1 MIAPRRRAHRLV
13 AGAEAFSIPQIMAFS
28 VPAVV
33 RDKRRECQKA
43 KLPFV
48 FSALHRTLV
57 STRLNLPARQAK
69 LLPLP
74 KRPIGA
80 GRPKPAACARKISGN
95 AKRHENLR
103 AAANSLSP

>member
-33 RDKRRECQKA
+33 RDNKREFQKA

-48 FSALHRTLV
+48 FGALHRTLV
-57 STRLNLPARQAK
+57 SARLNLPARQGK

-74 KRPIGA
+74 NDRLA
-80 GRPKPAACARKISGN
+80 RGRPKTR
-95 AKRHENLR
+95 RLR
-103 AAANSLSP
+103 TQDQRQRQAS